1 MSYTLDDKI
10 ETVMKTMTSQL
21 ATTLRAEGDKL
32 ALEGLSEL
40 KHIHEYAEKIKVV
53 LDSVET
59 ALKTVNTSQN
69 STIRSIYGIVKQLDE
84 TIKNNTNEIKNNTN
98 EIKRAAEKQLH
109 ETRKAAKIASLQWA
123 MAHSEIGQFEYEI
136 EWDRYDSS
144 EMVREIL
151 MVFMTDCGYFLD
163 DDHQVN
169 GSRSEFES
177 SLKDQIHK
185 LTGVEPRITKKSR
198 KQRRCI
204 FFGTIKKLKFDLLCN
219 IKYYIAQSL

>member
-69 STIRSIYGIVKQLDE
+69 STIRSSMEQ
-84 TIKNNTNEIKNNTN
+84 
-98 EIKRAAEKQLH
+98 
-109 ETRKAAKIASLQWA
+109 
-123 MAHSEIGQFEYEI
+123 
-136 EWDRYDSS
+136 SS
-144 EMVREIL
+144 NLMKPSKTIL
-151 MVFMTDCGYFLD
+151 M
-163 DDHQVN
+163 
-169 GSRSEFES
+169 
-177 SLKDQIHK
+177 K
-185 LTGVEPRITKKSR
+185 
-198 KQRRCI
+198 
-204 FFGTIKKLKFDLLCN
+204 
-219 IKYYIAQSL
+219 